1 MTKDEIFYIHFQI
14 GVAFTVIFASLLYYR
29 RKLKKTE
36 AEIAAQE
43 VFEKQIDQEKNE
55 SSPKKYRTL
64 SEHSGKGYKILNEFL
79 FLIFF
84 SGKKNKILINKNFN
98 LKPQLVDEHVHISAP
113 VAKPE
118 PEISPEKPEPPEPV
132 SQNLDKWENVKES
145 NISEI
150 LANQEELRKDEK
162 KDSAFETSESEAEN
176 LERRQYQPGLSLSE
190 VTFDQNKNTD
200 SESFRLRP
208 QETTNLKV
216 YILFLNSIASQ

>member
-1 MTKDEIFYIHFQI
+1 M
-14 GVAFTVIFASLLYYR
+14 
-29 RKLKKTE
+29 
-36 AEIAAQE
+36 
-43 VFEKQIDQEKNE
+43 
-55 SSPKKYRTL
+55 
-64 SEHSGKGYKILNEFL
+64 
-79 FLIFF
+79 
-84 SGKKNKILINKNFN
+84 
-98 LKPQLVDEHVHISAP
+98 KPQLADENFHVSAP

-200 SESFRLRP
+200 SESVRLRP

-216 YILFLNSIASQ
+216 YILFLSSIASQ

>member
-1 MTKDEIFYIHFQI
+1 MKPELADE
-14 GVAFTVIFASLLYYR
+14 
-29 RKLKKTE
+29 
-36 AEIAAQE
+36 
-43 VFEKQIDQEKNE
+43 N
-55 SSPKKYRTL
+55 
-64 SEHSGKGYKILNEFL
+64 
-79 FLIFF
+79 
-84 SGKKNKILINKNFN
+84 
-98 LKPQLVDEHVHISAP
+98 VHISAP
-113 VAKPE
+113 VVKPE

-176 LERRQYQPGLSLSE
+176 LERRQYQPGLSPAE

-200 SESFRLRP
+200 SKSLRLRP

-216 YILFLNSIASQ
+216 YILFLSSL